1 MVKIFTYIG
10 WTFLALLFFIVLVPL
25 AYGADTNT
33 VTSTVVTSVDK
44 TPPTANSPSVVVNN
58 FDICRSGYSGSVQ
71 SLKIGIS
78 SGQTTIDLNCE
89 RIKLA
94 RSLYGMGMKVAS
106 VALLSQDPRVFDAMW
121 FAGTFPP
128 YKGLIG
134 LDAKEAWENDVAQI
148 PDGSQMKIILTKE
161 HRARLKIKR
170 AAELKEEQ
178 QELLRVQEEG
188 RKKAKEFLKN
198 LFNPKK

>member
-58 FDICRSGYSGSVQ
+58 SDICRSGYSGSVQ

>member
-1 MVKIFTYIG
+1 MKTSFTIIT
-10 WTFLALLFFIVLVPL
+10 WVFLALLFLMVLVPL

-58 FDICRSGYSGSVQ
+58 SDICRSGYSGSVQ

-78 SGQTTIDLNCE
+78 SGQTTVDLNCE

-148 PDGSQMKIILTKE
+148 PDGSQMKIILSKE

-170 AAELKEEQ
+170 AAELKKEQ

>member
-1 MVKIFTYIG
+1 MLKALTYLMWG
-10 WTFLALLFFIVLVPL
+10 FLVVLFLIVLVPM
-25 AYGADTNT
+25 AYAAETNT

-44 TPPTANSPSVVVNN
+44 TPPSANSPSVVVNN
-58 FDICRSGYSGSVQ
+58 SDICRSGFSGSVQ
-71 SLKIGIS
+71 SLRIGIS
-78 SGQTTIDLNCE
+78 SGQTAVDLNCE

-134 LDAKEAWENDVAQI
+134 LDAKAAWEKDVAQI
-148 PDGSQMKIILTKE
+148 PDGADMKVILRKE
-161 HRARLKIKR
+161 QRERLRVKR
-170 AAELKEEQ
+170 AAELEDKQREVRRLEEQ
-178 QELLRVQEEG
+178 G
-188 RKKAKEFLKN
+188 RKKAKEFFKK

>member
-1 MVKIFTYIG
+1 MKKS
-10 WTFLALLFFIVLVPL
+10 FLVISWVFVSLLFLIVLVPL
-25 AYGADTNT
+25 AYAADTNT

-58 FDICRSGYSGSVQ
+58 SDICRSGFSGSVQ
-71 SLKIGIS
+71 SLRIGIS
-78 SGQTTIDLNCE
+78 SGQTTVDLNCE

-148 PDGSQMKIILTKE
+148 PDGAEMKVILAKE
-161 HRARLKIKR
+161 HRARLRIKR
-170 AAELKEEQ
+170 AAELEREQ
-178 QELLRVQEEG
+178 QELLRAQDEG
-188 RKKAKEFLKN
+188 RKKAKEFFKK